1 MGLAARSAAEAAPAH
16 TTALTAKAAEKIFKL
31 FMSPPAKLIRNQF
44 ESEPYPLRKYRSSAF
59 LGLTGEF
66 GEVLHNRR
74 KGRPGTQARKLKP
87 ASLNRRVFFD
97 SSEKSQAAIFAES
110 TPGRCLQSVALRRRD
125 HPIGD
130 IGYWVRT
137 MHWRDLPVETPSSLS
152 VLAQPRGRQPK
163 TAALLRQRQSG
174 RHTLSLTL
182 DAVSSW
188 LSSRNRA
195 SRSVP

>member
-59 LGLTGEF
+59 LGLTSEF

-87 ASLNRRVFFD
+87 AGLKRRATLFVKVD
-97 SSEKSQAAIFAES
+97 RMDTIFQPPRS
-110 TPGRCLQSVALRRRD
+110 RLSPG
-125 HPIGD
+125 
-130 IGYWVRT
+130 
-137 MHWRDLPVETPSSLS
+137 
-152 VLAQPRGRQPK
+152 LAQPRQLSQHRGRCF
-163 TAALLRQRQSG
+163 TVSG
-174 RHTLSLTL
+174 LSN
-182 DAVSSW
+182 V
-188 LSSRNRA
+188 
-195 SRSVP
+195 